1 MMDELSRFDDL
12 VDRIAASWQGLE
24 DKPEETPEGTV
35 RALWCL
41 AAGDRRCIER
51 AAGAEL
57 APLSNAE
64 WIRLHEL
71 VEERI
76 AGVPLAHLTR
86 RQQFMGIEM
95 LSGPEALI
103 PRKETEVLGRAA
115 LRKLDELI
123 VERGS
128 AMVIDLCTGAGNL
141 ALALAHHA
149 SHCRVFGSDL
159 APEAVALAQRNARH
173 LGLEDRVE
181 FREGDLFAPFET
193 SEFIGQV
200 DIVVCNPPYI
210 SSAKVEAMPD
220 EISAHEPRLAF
231 DGGPFGI
238 NFMLRLVR
246 DAHRFLRPDSWL
258 CFEVGLGQGEAMG
271 AKCAAVGHYRSVE
284 YVRNS
289 DGEIRT
295 VLARTHA
302 ADTARTTARGNDDNT
317 TQRGTGFSEA

>member
-12 VDRIAASWQGLE
+12 ADRIAASWQGLE

-71 VEERI
+71 VGERI
-76 AGVPLAHLTR
+76 TGVPLAHLTG

-103 PRKETEVLGRAA
+103 PRKETEILGRAA
-115 LRKLDELI
+115 LQKVEELI
-123 VERGS
+123 RERGS

-141 ALALAHHA
+141 ALALAYHA
-149 SHCRVFGSDL
+149 DGCRAFGSDL
-159 APEAVALAQRNARH
+159 SRDAVELARRNAKH
-173 LGLEDRVE
+173 LGLQERVE
-181 FREGDLFAPFET
+181 FRQGDFTAPFE
-193 SEFIGQV
+193 SAQFLGQV

-210 SSAKVEAMPD
+210 SSAKVGVMPG
-220 EISAHEPRLAF
+220 EICNHEPALAF
-231 DGGPFGI
+231 DGGPFGVS
-238 NFMLRLVR
+238 FLLRLVR
-246 DAHRFLRPDSWL
+246 DVHQFLRPRSWL
-258 CFEVGLGQGEAMG
+258 CFEVGLGQGEAME
-271 AKCAAVGHYRSVE
+271 AKCKGMGHYDTVQRVC
-284 YVRNS
+284 
-289 DGEIRT
+289 DDQGQIRAI
-295 VLARTHA
+295 LAQTPSA
-302 ADTARTTARGNDDNT
+302 VTATATLG
-317 TQRGTGFSEA
+317 